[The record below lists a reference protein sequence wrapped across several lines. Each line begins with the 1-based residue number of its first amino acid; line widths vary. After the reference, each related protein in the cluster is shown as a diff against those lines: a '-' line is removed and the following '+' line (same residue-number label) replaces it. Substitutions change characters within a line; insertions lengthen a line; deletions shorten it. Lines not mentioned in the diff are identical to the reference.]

1 MNVINAFLIAVSF
14 LCCGPVYSI
23 NDLSYPV
30 RYVDKGNGYFI
41 SVKDDKYRIGTAI
54 DDIKNPFNDVPQVSG
69 VVDHCSSK
77 IFRCK
82 SIGYLVFVIPKDGMH
97 LALYRG
103 GPEIVIRPLADGG
116 WHGSAACSML
126 TKTGCASHV
135 DVEKAVVTY
144 QYRVDSNGVLKSISI
159 QNWNSAGS
167 LISTQNLVLVSGIG
181 LRLKQ

>member
-14 LCCGPVYSI
+14 LCCGPIYSI
-23 NDLSYPV
+23 GDLSYPV
-30 RYVDKGNGYFI
+30 RYVDKGHGYFI

-54 DDIKNPFNDVPQVSG
+54 DDIKSASNDVPQASG

-77 IFRCK
+77 IFQCK
-82 SIGYLVFVIPKDGMH
+82 SIGYLAFVIPKDGVR
-97 LALYRG
+97 LTVYRG

-126 TKTGCASHV
+126 TKNGCASHV
-135 DVEKAVVTY
+135 DVEKAIVTY
-144 QYRVDSNGVLKSISI
+144 QYRVNSDGVLKSISI
-159 QNWNSAGS
+159 QNWNDEGL
-167 LISTQNLVLVSGIG
+167 LISTQNLILASSEG